1 MNLRVLGCSGG
12 SARDRHPTSFLI
24 DDRIAIDAGAV
35 TANLAQEEQ
44 ERVDHVVLSHAHL
57 DHVANLPFLLDNR
70 FARQT
75 QPIRIYGPSES
86 LKNLRS
92 DLFNN
97 RVWPDFTALHNRK
110 SISLE
115 TIEVEPGVPFRVE
128 NLTMTASA
136 MIHPVPCQGYLID
149 DGRNAIY
156 IAGDTG
162 SVEPV
167 KRAIDGN
174 DRVRAIVLEV
184 SWPDRMDELSRISGH
199 LTPSMLAAAW
209 PIHPTARVLIT
220 HIKPFHF
227 DEVCAEIARLDLP
240 RVEILADGMRFEF

>member
-12 SARDRHPTSFLI
+12 SARGRHPTSFLI
-24 DDRIAIDAGAV
+24 DGRIAIDAGAV
-35 TANLAQEEQ
+35 TANLTPEEQ
-44 ERVDHVVLSHAHL
+44 EHVDHVVLSHAHL

-75 QPIRIYGPSES
+75 KPILIYGPGES
-86 LKNLRS
+86 LKNLRT

-115 TIEVEPGVPFRVE
+115 TIAVAPGAPFRVE
-128 NLTMTASA
+128 NLTFTASE
-136 MIHPVPCQGYLID
+136 MVHPVPCQGYLVD
-149 DGRNAIY
+149 DGTNAIY
-156 IAGDTG
+156 VAGDTG

-167 KRAIDGN
+167 KRAIAGN
-174 DRVRAIVLEV
+174 PRVRAVILEV
-184 SWPDRMDELSRISGH
+184 SWPNRMLELARVSGH
-199 LTPSMLAAAW
+199 LTPSLVAEAW
-209 PIHPTARVLIT
+209 PIHETARILIT

-227 DEVCAEIARLDLP
+227 DEVCAELASLGLP
-240 RVEILADGMRFEF
+240 RIEILADGMSFDF